1 MDARIVAAC
10 RVLRGYICLTDHSSH
25 FLKVLA
31 PSFSFRQVSFQR
43 V

>member
-1 MDARIVAAC
+1 MDARIVAHA
-10 RVLRGYICLTDHSSH
+10 VSYGTTFFLTDYSSH